1 MTGDKSLSVRVRS
14 IVYQG
19 DYINQY
25 EVVDPDGGELP
36 PFNAGDHIDLYFRD
50 GRIRQYSLCNDPKE
64 RHRYIFAVL
73 RDESGRG
80 GSKAIFDLVHVG
92 RILSISAPRSNFRLA
107 DNASRHL
114 LLAGGIGVTPIMS
127 MVRHLDNDGA
137 DYELHYCTRSPQQTA
152 FQDELRELG
161 ASGRVHIHHDGGVP
175 SRGLD
180 IAGLLKVYQEGTHLY
195 YCGPTGF
202 MNAVK
207 VASSHWPKG
216 TVHFELFKVPEGD
229 SPVPDTLMSDDADGV
244 IGVGFK
250 LQLAKSGGEYVVPAD
265 KSIIEVLREN
275 GVEVETSCE
284 AGLCRT
290 CITRVL
296 EGDPDHKDYVLD
308 EDEQREYMLICCS
321 RAKSPHLVLDL

>member
-1 MTGDKSLSVRVRS
+1 MTGSASLSVRVRS

-25 EVVDPDGGELP
+25 EVVHPDGDDLP

-50 GRIRQYSLCNDPKE
+50 GRVRQYSLCNDPKE
-64 RHRYIFAVL
+64 RSRYVFAVL
-73 RDESGRG
+73 RDENGRG

-107 DNASRHL
+107 EGANKHL
-114 LLAGGIGVTPIMS
+114 LLAGGIGITPIMS
-127 MVRHLDNDGA
+127 MVRHLEGAGA
-137 DYELHYCTRSPQQTA
+137 DYELHYCTKSPEQTA
-152 FQDELRELG
+152 FRDELRELG
-161 ASGRVHIHHDGGVP
+161 ASGKVNVHHDGGVP
-175 SRGLD
+175 SRGLN
-180 IAGLLKVYQEGTHLY
+180 IAALLKNYAEGTHLY

-207 VASSHWPKG
+207 AASARWPKG

-229 SPVPDTLMSDDADGV
+229 SPVPDALMGDGGDGV

-250 LQLAKSGGEYVVPAD
+250 LKLAKSGGEYVVPAD

-296 EGDPDHKDYVLD
+296 EGEPEHMDYVLD
-308 EDEQREYMLICCS
+308 EEEQREYMLICCS
-321 RAKSPHLVLDL
+321 RSKSPRLVLDL